1 MINIKNVDSNLL
13 KIDKKSYKN
22 IDLYSIGYITIK
34 RIDKYEN
41 IHSVNLLYLI
51 IGKADRHIKSS
62 NSVEEKIGS
71 KYLVFDSTDEN
82 IKVLEKNTELWGFIK
97 KEIRN

>member
-22 IDLYSIGYITIK
+22 IDLCSIGYITIK

-41 IHSVNLLYLI
+41 IHSVYPLYLI
-51 IGKADRHIKSS
+51 IGKADRHIENS

-82 IKVLEKNTELWGFIK
+82 IKVLEKKHRTLGLH
-97 KEIRN
+97 